1 MKTKSL
7 IIILL
12 LASLC
17 YSAAGQDIRTVETIS
32 LRVKNDPEMSLAI
45 SESSSI
51 LQNSMHRG
59 LVSTAIDF
67 AANLASRAI
76 FSAFDNISSKRK
88 VEWKTPAVKDYFY
101 DSPSALGA
109 LDPTG
114 MRFSGILMSRDMI
127 AADTSSVFHLEC
139 SVPSDNQSVINYIT
153 NSRFE
158 MQLDSL
164 AIDLSK
170 VKAEYTF
177 KKRISIE
184 IDIEIKATWIDDAM
198 SVHKDQELGLFRI
211 SLPNM
216 KYDKDNPIVTFG
228 GDKAKK
234 LLNGFCF
241 FIPRSHGA
249 FVNAGKY
256 QECWSAGEFEV
267 QMTVKES
274 TSVPKKAGATYAYE
288 YLQKVLPGSL
298 SQITVNENIVGP
310 GVVKIIKG
318 Y

>member
-1 MKTKSL
+1 
-7 IIILL
+7 
-12 LASLC
+12 
-17 YSAAGQDIRTVETIS
+17 
-32 LRVKNDPEMSLAI
+32 
-45 SESSSI
+45 
-51 LQNSMHRG
+51 
-59 LVSTAIDF
+59 
-67 AANLASRAI
+67 
-76 FSAFDNISSKRK
+76 
-88 VEWKTPAVKDYFY
+88 
-101 DSPSALGA
+101 
-109 LDPTG
+109 
-114 MRFSGILMSRDMI
+114 
-127 AADTSSVFHLEC
+127 
-139 SVPSDNQSVINYIT
+139 
-153 NSRFE
+153 